1 MDNFQ
6 VDRFVTPSFIEEDH
20 KVETSLRPQQLDD
33 YIGQAKTKEK
43 LSVFIG
49 AAKMREEPLDH
60 VLLYG
65 PPGLGKTTLSGI
77 IANEMGV
84 NMKVTSGPAIE
95 RLVTWQP
102 F

>member
-65 PPGLGKTTLSGI
+65 LRDW
-77 IANEMGV
+77 
-84 NMKVTSGPAIE
+84 E
-95 RLVTWQP
+95 RQP
-102 F
+102 FLESLPMKWVLI